1 MKNKKKTGIL
11 AKVFILLAAILAIF
25 TGGYFFLDKLVV
37 PKYFGKFGI
46 DGIVDLI
53 DVVASLY
60 NSPKEANLIK
70 NGYTQTN
77 FTNAISKLQ
86 ASNYKIEDDG
96 TIKKENINKFK
107 GDGKLELTDQEFAA
121 LCNTFLNNGL
131 LEDSLSGLNYLNI
144 TQLTLLDLIVTPDDE
159 TYDSKTKT
167 YTKANV
173 NFIIKVDTTNLRE
186 QIAEQMDTPVYLL
199 KMIIPD
205 KIYFQVSYDIDLN
218 KENDKTNGTIAI
230 NGRTPE
236 KSENLINLLIS
247 FIFNEED
254 EMDMQKFIGELGS
267 VAVQGI
273 EALGDFKFAKIGN
286 QYGFIVN
293 QSDLPETDN
302 TENAE
307 TGTITTPETPTPV
320 V

>member
-60 NSPKEANLIK
+60 NTPNEANLIK

-86 ASNYKIEDDG
+86 ESNYKIEDDG
-96 TIKKENINKFK
+96 TIKKDNLINFK

-131 LEDSLSGLNYLNI
+131 LEDSLSNLNYLNI
-144 TQLTLLDLIVTPDDE
+144 TQLTLLDLIVTPDGE

-205 KIYFQVSYDIDLN
+205 KMYFQVSYDIDLL
-218 KENDKTNGTIAI
+218 KENNKTNGTIAI

-273 EALGDFKFAKIGN
+273 EALGDFKFAKFGN

-293 QSDLPETDN
+293 QSELSETDN
-302 TENAE
+302 TENTE
-307 TGTITTPETPTPV
+307 TGTITTPET
-320 V
+320 

>member
-60 NSPKEANLIK
+60 NTPNEASLIK
-70 NGYTQTN
+70 NGYTQTDL
-77 FTNAISKLQ
+77 TNAISKLQ

-96 TIKKENINKFK
+96 TIKKEDLNNFK
-107 GDGKLELTDQEFAA
+107 GENRVELTDREFAA
-121 LCNTFLNNGL
+121 LCNEFLNNGL
-131 LEDSLSGLNYLNI
+131 LEDSLSDLNYLNI
-144 TQLTLLDLIVTPDDE
+144 TKLTLLDLIVTPDDK
-159 TYDSKTKT
+159 TYDSETKT
-167 YTKANV
+167 YTKAKID
-173 NFIIKVDTTNLRE
+173 FIIKIDTTNLRE

-205 KIYFQVSYDIDLN
+205 KMYFQVSYDIDLL
-218 KENDKTNGTIAI
+218 KENNKTNGTIAI

-236 KSENLINLLIS
+236 KSENLVNLLIS

-254 EMDMQKFIGELGS
+254 KMDTQKFIDALGN

-273 EALGDFKFAKIGN
+273 EALGDFKFAKFGK
-286 QYGFIVN
+286 QCGFVVN
-293 QSDLPETDN
+293 QNAASETEDIESSKAETDISP
-302 TENAE
+302 A
-307 TGTITTPETPTPV
+307 I
-320 V
+320 

>member
-60 NSPKEANLIK
+60 NTPNEANLIK

-77 FTNAISKLQ
+77 LTYAISKLQ

-96 TIKKENINKFK
+96 TIKKDNLNNFK

-131 LEDSLSGLNYLNI
+131 LEDSLSNLNYLNI
-144 TQLTLLDLIVTPDDE
+144 TKLTLLDLIVTPDDE
-159 TYDSKTKT
+159 AYDSETKT
-167 YTKANV
+167 YTKAKID
-173 NFIIKVDTTNLRE
+173 FIIKIDTTNLRE
-186 QIAEQMDTPVYLL
+186 KIAEQMDTPVYLL

-205 KIYFQVSYDIDLN
+205 KMYFQVSYDIDLL
-218 KENDKTNGTIAI
+218 KENNKTNGTIAI
-230 NGRTPE
+230 NGRSPE
-236 KSENLINLLIS
+236 KSENLVNLLIS
-247 FIFNEED
+247 FIFNEKD
-254 EMDMQKFIGELGS
+254 KMDTQKFIDELGN

-273 EALGDFKFAKIGN
+273 EALGDFRFAKFDN
-286 QYGFIVN
+286 QCGFVVN
-293 QSDLPETDN
+293 QNGTPDIDDAGSSKVETDVS
-302 TENAE
+302 
-307 TGTITTPETPTPV
+307 PV
-320 V
+320 I